1 MPCIASD
8 ACSRILERLELQAGD
23 GQTNNAAIFD
33 QAFAIARDEVC
44 HGTTL
49 PNMAME
55 PEPSI
60 HRVDHSLASKSELT
74 IGTTVE
80 QVVAIYRGAA
90 HCRAAAMN
98 GSVAGNPP
106 LER

>member
-1 MPCIASD
+1 MPCIAPD
-8 ACSRILERLELQAGD
+8 ACSRILERLELQAGG

-33 QAFAIARDEVC
+33 QAFAIARDKVC
-44 HGTTL
+44 HGATL

-60 HRVDHSLASKSELT
+60 HRVDHPLASKCKLT

-80 QVVAIYRGAA
+80 RAVAIYRSAA

-98 GSVAGNPP
+98 GSVAGNTP